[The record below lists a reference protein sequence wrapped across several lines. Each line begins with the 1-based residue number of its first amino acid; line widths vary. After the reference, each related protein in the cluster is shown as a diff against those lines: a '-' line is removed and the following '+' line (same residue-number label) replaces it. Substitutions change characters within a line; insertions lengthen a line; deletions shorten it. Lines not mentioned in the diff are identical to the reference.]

1 VQQKEQE
8 VLLALGEKGTP
19 QVPFAASSGAG
30 SLSQSSSLS
39 APPPTKK
46 VDYSQPSF
54 SFNVTVTR
62 FRWILKEVRTRHAQ
76 STRHDTTRRLECAWS
91 WRGA

>member
-1 VQQKEQE
+1 MYVRVRACVQQKEQE

-19 QVPFAASSGAG
+19 QVPFAASSSSSGAG

-39 APPPTKK
+39 APLPTKK

-62 FRWILKEVRTRHAQ
+62 FRWILKEVRTPHDQ
-76 STRHDTTRRLECAWS
+76 RHDTTP
-91 WRGA
+91 

>member
-1 VQQKEQE
+1 M
-8 VLLALGEKGTP
+8 LLALGEKGTP

-62 FRWILKEVRTRHAQ
+62 FRWILKEVRTRHD
-76 STRHDTTRRLECAWS
+76 TRTHDTHDTYDTTRHLACAWS